1 MCLSNAYETANG
13 IDKLICERVTSVQVD
28 GDTIKLTDLFGG
40 ITDVAGVLKSI
51 DLNKNII
58 LISPKQ

>member
-13 IDKLICERVTSVQVD
+13 IDKLIAERVASVVVD
-28 GDTIKLTDLFGG
+28 GNNVRLTDLFGG
-40 ITDVAGVLKSI
+40 QTVVPGVIKSI

-58 LISPKQ
+58 LIEAK